1 LHLCADSAQSL
12 LDISLFGNFINIY
25 LKPGQKMNK
34 DSFLFEFLKSGPF
47 RLLLIL
53 AILILVGILISNH
66 HKAMVQMKEN
76 VLYVAPAPIK

>member
-1 LHLCADSAQSL
+1 MVV
-12 LDISLFGNFINIY
+12 FINIY
-25 LKPGQKMNK
+25 LNTGQKMNK

-53 AILILVGILISNH
+53 AILIFVGILISNH

-76 VLYVAPAPIK
+76 VLYVAPAPKK

>member
-1 LHLCADSAQSL
+1 MHSEVYWIYRYLVV
-12 LDISLFGNFINIY
+12 FINIY
-25 LKPGQKMNK
+25 LNPGQKMNK

-53 AILILVGILISNH
+53 AILIVVGILISNH

-76 VLYVAPAPIK
+76 VLYVAPPASKK

>member
-1 LHLCADSAQSL
+1 
-12 LDISLFGNFINIY
+12 
-25 LKPGQKMNK
+25 MNK

-53 AILILVGILISNH
+53 AILIVVGILISNH

-76 VLYVAPAPIK
+76 VLYVAPPASKK

>member
-1 LHLCADSAQSL
+1 MVV
-12 LDISLFGNFINIY
+12 FINIY
-25 LKPGQKMNK
+25 LNTGQKMNK

-53 AILILVGILISNH
+53 ALLILMGILISNH

-76 VLYVAPAPIK
+76 VLYVAPKPAK